1 MTRRALHLPTRSS
14 CTCCWSDN
22 NGRNPDYA
30 DNPAR
35 LRAHPSME
43 QTCSEGFGEAMQ
55 IFTALIF
62 DAAMADYTF
71 EISWRRAERA
81 APPLDLLRLVDQ
93 RFSVK
98 SIRTHNRERQ

>member
-1 MTRRALHLPTRSS
+1 
-14 CTCCWSDN
+14 
-22 NGRNPDYA
+22 
-30 DNPAR
+30 
-35 LRAHPSME
+35 ME
-43 QTCSEGFGEAMQ
+43 QTCSEEFGEAMQ
-55 IFTALIF
+55 IFTVLIF

-93 RFSVK
+93 QFSVK